1 MSSDF
6 KFIVRMFGT
15 DVDGNKPLVLG
26 LASIRGVGLGLA
38 TSIVRALSMDMS
50 TKFGDLSDKQV
61 QELTKALEDPVAV
74 GIPSWKVNR
83 QKDFDSGKDR
93 HLTTAQLLMTQRE
106 DVTRLKHIR
115 CYRGI
120 RHERGL
126 KVRGQRTRSTGRRGS
141 VVGVKK
147 KKGGGIIRET
157 GSREAGARE

>member
-6 KFIVRMFGT
+6 KYIVRMFGT

-26 LASIRGVGLGLA
+26 LASITGVGIGLA
-38 TSIVRALSMDMS
+38 TSIVRALKMDKS
-50 TKFGDLSDKQV
+50 AKFGELTEKQV

-74 GIPSWKVNR
+74 GVPSWKVNR
-83 QKDFDSGKDR
+83 QKDFDTGKDL
-93 HLTTAQLLMTQRE
+93 HFITAQLAMSQRE
-106 DVTRLKHIR
+106 DVNRLKHIR
-115 CYRGI
+115 SYRGI

-147 KKGGGIIRET
+147 KKGGGIIRE
-157 GSREAGARE
+157 AGATASKE